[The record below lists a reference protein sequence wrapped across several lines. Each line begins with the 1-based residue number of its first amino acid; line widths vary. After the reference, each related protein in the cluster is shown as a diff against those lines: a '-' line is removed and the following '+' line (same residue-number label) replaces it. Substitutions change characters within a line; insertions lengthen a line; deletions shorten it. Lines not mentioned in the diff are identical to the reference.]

1 MASRLPLEKIVELY
15 KTSPVF
21 QDLLETSA
29 ATALAAG
36 GQATMTDMTPEEIA
50 IASAAG
56 FGAGMVGRPIAGRA
70 GQAIGGV
77 LDKKFPGAS
86 KAWLEGM
93 NEGKAVMPGPMQEIY
108 DAKMAPYQHLGGFA
122 QYGNILGRGY
132 GDNAAQLAVALAA
145 PGIFGGEENA

>member
-1 MASRLPLEKIVELY
+1 MRPSLAKIVELY

-36 GQATMTDMTPEEIA
+36 GQAVMTDMSPEEIA

-56 FGAGMVGRPIAGRA
+56 FGAGMVGRPLAGKA

-77 LDKKFPGAS
+77 IDRRAPEVGQALMQGVHDFV
-86 KAWLEGM
+86 EM
-93 NEGKAVMPGPMQEIY
+93 TPGPVQKMY
-108 DAKMAPYQHLGGFA
+108 AAKLGPYAHMGGAA
-122 QYGNILGRGY
+122 QYGNLIGRGY
-132 GDNAAQLAVALAA
+132 GDNLAQLAVALAA
-145 PGIFGGEENA
+145 PGIFGGEDNA